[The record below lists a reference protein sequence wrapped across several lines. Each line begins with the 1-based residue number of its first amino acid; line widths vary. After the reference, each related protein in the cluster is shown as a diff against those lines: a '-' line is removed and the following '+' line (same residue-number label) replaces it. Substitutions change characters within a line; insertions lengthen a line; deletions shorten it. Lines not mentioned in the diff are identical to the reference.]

1 MDKEKKENLK
11 EVIEWIACIVIAV
24 IIALL
29 VRQFVFT
36 PTVVRECSMNPT
48 LIDGERLI
56 LDRWSIT
63 TNKEIKRGDIIT
75 FEAPTN
81 SEKLNFDEENPIA
94 DYSNE
99 PDNIFSKFIYYVLEI
114 TKKSYI
120 KRVIAVE
127 DDHILIEDR

>member
-11 EVIEWIACIVIAV
+11 EVIEWILCIVIA
-24 IIALL
+24 IIVAFL

-63 TNKEIKRGDIIT
+63 TNKEIKRGEIIT
-75 FEAPTN
+75 FEAPT
-81 SEKLNFDEENPIA
+81 KDTLLNYDEENPVA

-99 PDNIFSKFIYYVLEI
+99 PDNILSKFTYYVLEI
-114 TKKSYI
+114 TKKNYI
-120 KRVIAVE
+120 KRVIGVE
-127 DDHILIEDR
+127 GDHILIQDR